1 METSKTDKLLYRIS
15 TGLMVALFLFSAF
28 LYTFMRDFA
37 VEAYNVIGFPIWIL
51 IPSAIIKVLG
61 VIVVITRK
69 SKMLVEW
76 AYSGFFFD
84 VVFAT
89 MAHLAVDDPQ
99 SAVLSTFGVI
109 ITVISRIY
117 YGRIYGKLSYSKEV
131 K

>member
-1 METSKTDKLLYRIS
+1 MEANKTDKLIYRIS
-15 TGLMVALFLFSAF
+15 TGLMCALFIFSAV
-28 LYTFMRDFA
+28 LYTFMRPFA
-37 VEAYNVIGFPIWIL
+37 VDAYNVIGFPIWIL
-51 IPSAIIKVLG
+51 VPSAIIKVLG
-61 VIVVITRK
+61 VIAVSTRK

-89 MAHLAVDDPQ
+89 MAHLAVDDPK
-99 SAVLSTFGVI
+99 SAVLSTFGIV

-117 YGRIYGKLSYSKEV
+117 YGKIYGKLSYSKEV